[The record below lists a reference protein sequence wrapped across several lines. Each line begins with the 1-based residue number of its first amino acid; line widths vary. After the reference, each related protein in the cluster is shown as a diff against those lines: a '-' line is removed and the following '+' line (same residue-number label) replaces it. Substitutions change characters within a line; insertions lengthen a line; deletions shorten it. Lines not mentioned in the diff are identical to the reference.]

1 MMNQQWLFQATLQY
15 QPNVPPVEVGERS
28 TRCGDLLG
36 SGDGIVRGETLQG
49 RVHWTIF
56 EVQGPICETNI
67 VGVITTDDGA
77 EVAFET
83 RGYGV
88 VPDPT
93 LAHVWEMPA
102 VVTFRTE
109 SPAYQWL
116 NTTLARLEGTFDMHS
131 GVHTYQVYSP
141 QRTDAGRQVTG

>member
-1 MMNQQWLFQATLQY
+1 MTNHDRFFQAALHY
-15 QPNVPPVEVGERS
+15 RPNAVPVELHDHA
-28 TRCGDLLG
+28 TRCGELLG
-36 SGDGIVRGETLQG
+36 SGDGIVRGERLQG
-49 RVHWTIF
+49 RVHWSIF

-83 RGYGV
+83 RGYGL

-93 LAHVWEMPA
+93 QPSTWDMPA
-102 VVTFRTE
+102 VVKFRTE

-116 NTTLARLEGTFDMHS
+116 NTTLARWEGTFDMDR
-131 GVHTYQVYSP
+131 GLHTYQAYYQSNEHKK
-141 QRTDAGRQVTG
+141 GQVI